1 MISSLKNRLLV
12 GALLLSSLGVFEAQA
27 DLFSTC
33 GIDLGAAGR
42 TKQWA
47 IFSLGAGVTDSDD
60 LSGNDDITGDV
71 GVAGSGDISLSGNVI
86 IRGDLYYKTS
96 GTLKMT
102 GNSKITGVKH
112 HDAPSDALLNQGVID
127 ATNASTAAFNH
138 AISPQY
144 ASRTSI
150 NLNSNQSL
158 TLTGAPNEC
167 VVLKLTDFVLT
178 GGTLTLSGSAN
189 TAFIINV
196 TNQFSLTSGAKIV
209 LSGGVT
215 WDSVLFNVRGS
226 GSDVKLDGQSTLNGI
241 LMANNRTVQMAGGSK
256 VIGEIIA
263 NKVKLSGGSSV
274 VHPPVTSN

>member
-1 MISSLKNRLLV
+1 MISSFTNRLLV
-12 GALLLSSLGVFEAQA
+12 GVALLSSLGVFEAKA

-33 GIDLGAAGR
+33 GVDLGAAGR

-47 IFSLGAGVTDSDD
+47 IFSLGAGVSDSDD

-71 GVAGSGDISLSGNVI
+71 GVAGSGDISLNGNVTI
-86 IRGDLYYKTS
+86 HGDLYYKTS
-96 GTLKMT
+96 GTLKMN

-112 HDAPSDALLNQGVID
+112 HNAASDTLLNQGVID
-127 ATNASTAAFNH
+127 ATNASTVAFNH
-138 AISPQY
+138 AVSPQY

-150 NLNSNQSL
+150 RLGSNQSL
-158 TLTGAPNEC
+158 TLSGAPNEC

-178 GGTLTLSGSAN
+178 GGTLTLSGSTS

-196 TNQFSLTSGAKIV
+196 TNQFSLTSASKIM

-226 GSDVKLDGQSTLNGI
+226 GNVTLDGQSTLNGI

-274 VHPPVTSN
+274 VNPPVSSP